1 MADLAAPPEPG
12 LRMTRQEFRRWAETQ
27 STGRFE
33 RIEGT
38 VVAMAPERADHNDL
52 KMQVWLALVRRS
64 LPPDC
69 PATFTVTE

>member
-38 VVAMAPERADHNDL
+38 VVAMAPERAD
-52 KMQVWLALVRRS
+52 QQ
-64 LPPDC
+64 
-69 PATFTVTE
+69 